1 MKRSLGVVLAV
12 VLALAAFGREA
23 CGFGQN
29 KVQYRKLEWR
39 TLHTTHFDVYFY
51 EGEQDAATDAA
62 RMAERAYRRLSTIL
76 DHQMREKIPLI
87 LYASQSDFQTTN
99 VSEDLIGEGTGGF
112 TDFSKRRV
120 TIPFTGG
127 YGDLDHV
134 LTHEL
139 VHAFQMDMLYGR
151 GDRGMSNPFG
161 AYSPPL
167 WFMEGMAEYLS
178 VTKVDNLT
186 EMWLRDAALQGY
198 LIPLNVLD
206 YTYDIRVYRFGQ
218 SIFAYVGKTFGDQRI
233 GELCKRLARTRDVN
247 HAFQDVLGIKLEKF
261 SDDWM
266 EDVRRTYLPQILD
279 YGKPEEIARKLTD
292 SQKDM
297 SSYHLAPAIS
307 PDGTRMVYISDR
319 SLYNDLY
326 LASALD
332 GRIERRLIKG
342 DRAEQFESLRFIS
355 ASIDFA
361 PDGGSIAFAAKAG
374 KNDAIYI
381 QRLSDRKI
389 LHRIRFNLDGVTNPS
404 FSPDGKR
411 LVFVGLTGGRSDL
424 FQCGIDGSDL
434 ERLTDDRYLAQS
446 PRYSPDGRSILFVT
460 DQDST
465 TDFANLIFAEPR
477 PAILDLE
484 TREVHPLSGME
495 GVNTAPQYFP
505 DGRHV
510 LYVSDR
516 TGIPNI
522 FIRDLETGRDAQLTN
537 IMNGVNGIIP
547 LAPAATLSRD
557 GHRVVFSSFSRGAW
571 DLYAIKDPLSM
582 AQFDRPFMVQRTR
595 TETPAVTPSGT
606 PSGTSA
612 ETSAETPAAEAS
624 AGAATSAPTEL
635 PQGASPSTTLA
646 ATSLA
651 VRSDQTP
658 DSTAAIPRGRRLLPA
673 SIESLAALPAA
684 GDLALLRHPK
694 KAEAD
699 TGLAEELED
708 EVPLNVGEV
717 FRLNRALPDTSGFKI
732 DRYHVRFTVDYA
744 SAMGAYASNV
754 GVAAQTVLSFSDV
767 LGNNNLLVG
776 ADVYGSL
783 SDSNLLFQYI
793 NRSRRN
799 AYGFAIFQ
807 YRDDFLLST
816 AASYD
821 EYVSQIYRGVELDVA
836 RPFSRFRRL
845 EFSLQGM
852 SLDEEVFHQAYYG
865 DGYYDLTTTGRSRA
879 YFFRPGVALVGDNVL
894 WGYTGPI
901 AGGRSS
907 YSVDVALG
915 DLQNSRWVVDW
926 RRYYNTHQRYVL
938 AVRGIGATS
947 HGADPQIFRIG
958 GPYTLHGID
967 YGVMAG
973 NNVGLLNVELR
984 FPLIQTL
991 EFDGPMPLGFRGIR
1005 GNAFFDAGSAWKA
1018 HREFRAF
1025 DSHNGWHLEDIRAS
1039 YGFGMGM
1046 NVGFAILRWDVAWPT
1061 DLGRVLGP
1069 ARGTLT
1075 LSGDW

>member
-1 MKRSLGVVLAV
+1 MRRTLGVLLALV
-12 VLALAAFGREA
+12 VALAAFGRDA
-23 CGFGQN
+23 HGFGQN

-39 TLHTTHFDVYFY
+39 TLHTAHFDVYFY

-76 DHQMREKIPLI
+76 DHQVREKIPLI
-87 LYASQSDFQTTN
+87 LYASQSDFQATN

-139 VHAFQMDMLYGR
+139 VHAFQMDILYGR
-151 GDRGMSNPFG
+151 GDRGVSNPFG

-218 SIFAYVGKTFGDQRI
+218 SIFAYIGKTFGDQRI
-233 GELCKRLARTRDVN
+233 GELCKRLARTRDAN
-247 HAFQDVLGIKLEKF
+247 RAFQDVLGIKLEKF

-279 YGKPEEIARKLTD
+279 YGKPEDIARKLTD

-355 ASIDFA
+355 ASIDFS

-424 FQCGIDGSDL
+424 FQCNLDGSRL

-446 PRYSPDGRSILFVT
+446 PRYAPDGKSILFVT

-477 PAILDLE
+477 LAILDLN
-484 TREVHPLSGME
+484 TREVHPLPGMA
-495 GVNTAPQYFP
+495 GVNTTPQFFP

-516 TGIPNI
+516 TGVPNI
-522 FIRDLETGRDAQLTN
+522 FIRDLETQRDAQLTN

-571 DLYAIKDPLSM
+571 DLYAIKDPLSL
-582 AQFDRPFMVQRTR
+582 AQFDRPLVAALPHAGR
-595 TETPAVTPSGT
+595 E
-606 PSGTSA
+606 
-612 ETSAETPAAEAS
+612 AAEAAS
-624 AGAATSAPTEL
+624 VSAPASASTAPSAQAA
-635 PQGASPSTTLA
+635 PQIPTPSTAPASTLATISRTTQPGASA
-646 ATSLA
+646 
-651 VRSDQTP
+651 
-658 DSTAAIPRGRRLLPA
+658 DSAIVASPGRKLLPA
-673 SIESLAALPAA
+673 SIESLAALPAT
-684 GDLALLRHPK
+684 GDLSLLRHPR
-694 KAEAD
+694 KAAAD
-699 TGLAEELED
+699 TAEIAALVD
-708 EVPLNVGEV
+708 EVPLKVGEV
-717 FRLNRALPDTSGFKI
+717 FRLNSALPDTSGFKI

-767 LGNNNLLVG
+767 LGNNNLLIG

-799 AYGFAIFQ
+799 AYGIAVFQ

-821 EYVSQIYRGVELDVA
+821 EYLSQIYRGVELDVA

-852 SLDEEVFHQAYYG
+852 SLDEEVFRQAYYG
-865 DGYYDLTTTGRSRA
+865 DGYYDLTSTDRSRV
-879 YFFRPGVALVGDNVL
+879 YFFRPGVALVSDNVL

-947 HGADPQIFRIG
+947 HGSDPQVFRIG

-973 NNVGLLNVELR
+973 NNVALLNLELR

-991 EFDGPMPLGFRGIR
+991 EFDGPMPIGFRGIR
-1005 GNAFFDAGSAWKA
+1005 GNAFFDAGSAWKS
-1018 HREFRAF
+1018 HRDFRAF
-1025 DSHNGWHLEDIRAS
+1025 DSHGGWHLEDIRAA

-1061 DLGRVLGP
+1061 DLGRVLGN